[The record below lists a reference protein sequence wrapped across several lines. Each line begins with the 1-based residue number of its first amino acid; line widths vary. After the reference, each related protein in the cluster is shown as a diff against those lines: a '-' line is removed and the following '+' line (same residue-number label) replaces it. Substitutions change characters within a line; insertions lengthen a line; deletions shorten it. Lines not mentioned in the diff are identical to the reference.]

1 MTQSSFGF
9 EKQTGNSTV
18 RSYPLGSRHSS
29 GSAAQ
34 RRPGRLQRAVSAAI
48 GASLLLGSQWASAG
62 GPPIP
67 FDNYTVNNGTVSAT
81 CPTTSDGVTAICT
94 DETSDNG
101 LLQRRVVVPSGVHKG
116 TYLQFIL
123 TDSGV
128 SGDAQA
134 SPFSAARGSLNF
146 SNEDF
151 IQLNHRGDGIASK
164 QTIIDSNFATATKE
178 DRFVNDQTYL
188 FGWAQTGIDPWVF
201 TTQSISQL
209 DYSLDPLNPT
219 LLFDSSAEITNNG
232 GPVTGPTPTGQA
244 KTVLSQYVDLTDLS
258 GTGSQQFNYA
268 QATGQYNPTAGSA
281 TLPGGSGTGSISWNA
296 NEDVSALWI
305 GQSINALS
313 LGDFGLTR
321 FNNNTTGTMTRKV
334 DLALGSLPT
343 SPSVWPIPPFAPLPV
358 LNPSPVTTTPTAT
371 VAAPSALTP
380 SFASPS
386 STTVVTGAA
395 PVSLPVQYNQWT
407 VSNGVFSVAPCP
419 SGATCSPPIVNE
431 GGVFQRNVTVA
442 GVTYIQTIVTDPT
455 ATGDGAAPEF
465 TPGALAFKSE
475 TFVKASSAGGTGIA
489 SNLQIAEEDLSY
501 LNAPTNTPLP
511 TTGGQFGYSTQ
522 IKTGW
527 AHAAGSSDPLLVV
540 NQRVT
545 VPDRNGQQTTSMD
558 DRFHMELG
566 EQAGDIKVDIAA
578 VVGTNAVAD
587 TVSSLPASLVPESN
601 CIASGGTPVYS
612 GTTYVSCTTTIPGN
626 GYGNPIMFNSS
637 LVAGSFQQTSHA
649 LTDPFLLPSNSGN
662 IAWNTGDAIQ
672 ATWVGGSYLT
682 STPFSPSVVGAT
694 SYTNQ
699 STGART
705 AYADVKVPVINP
717 LASPNPDSWVAPFTP
732 PSLSYQSSGYV
743 PPPTPGP

>member
-1 MTQSSFGF
+1 MTRSFGF
-9 EKQTGNSTV
+9 AKRTDSNTQQSPDSRPNT
-18 RSYPLGSRHSS
+18 PFLPSRHH
-29 GSAAQ
+29 
-34 RRPGRLQRAVSAAI
+34 RLRTSIRMLLGASIVVSAQMA
-48 GASLLLGSQWASAG
+48 QAG

-67 FDNYTVNNGTVSAT
+67 FDGYTVNNGTITAN
-81 CPTTSDGVTAICT
+81 CPVVGGVAAICT

-101 LLQRRVVVPSGVHKG
+101 LLQRRVVVPSGPKAG

-123 TDSGV
+123 TDTGV
-128 SGDAQA
+128 SGDASA

-146 SNEDF
+146 TNEDF

-164 QTIIDSNFATATKE
+164 QTIIDSNFTSSTKE
-178 DRFVNDQTYL
+178 DRFVNQQTYL

-209 DYSLDPLNPT
+209 DYSADPLNPT
-219 LLFDSSAEITNNG
+219 VLFDSSAEITNNG
-232 GPVTGPTPTGQA
+232 GPITGPTPTGQA
-244 KTVLSQYVDLTDLS
+244 KTVLSQYIDLTDS
-258 GTGSQQFNYA
+258 GGTGSQQFNYA
-268 QATGQYNPTAGSA
+268 QASGQYNPTPGSV
-281 TLPGGSGTGSISWNA
+281 TLPGGSGTGSVAWNA

-305 GQSINALS
+305 GQSINALA
-313 LGDFGLTR
+313 LGNFGLTR
-321 FNNNTTGTMTRKV
+321 FNNNTSGSMTRKV
-334 DLALGSLPT
+334 EFNLGSLPA

-358 LNPSPVTTTPTAT
+358 LNASPVTTSATAT

-380 SFASPS
+380 VFSSPS
-386 STTVVTGAA
+386 STTVVTGAT
-395 PVSLPVQYNQWT
+395 PVSIPIPYNSWT
-407 VSNGVFSVAPCP
+407 VNNGVFTVAPCP

-431 GGVFQRNVTVA
+431 GGVFQRNVTIA

-455 ATGDGAAPEF
+455 ATGDASAPEF

-475 TFVKASSAGGTGIA
+475 TFVKASSTGGTGIA

-501 LNAPTNTPLP
+501 LNAPQSDPLP

-527 AHAAGSSDPLLVV
+527 AHAAGSNDPLVV
-540 NQRVT
+540 VDQRVT

-566 EQAGDIKVDIAA
+566 EQAGDIKVDIAS
-578 VVGTNAVAD
+578 VVGTVATPD
-587 TVSSLPASLVPESN
+587 TVSSLPAILVPEAN
-601 CIASGGTPVYS
+601 CIAAGGTPVYS
-612 GTTYVSCTTTIPGN
+612 GATYVSCTTTVPGN

-649 LTDPFLLPSNSGN
+649 LTDPFLLPSNGGN
-662 IAWNTGDAIQ
+662 IAWNAGDAIQ
-672 ATWVGGSYLT
+672 ATWIGGNYLT
-682 STPFSPSVVGAT
+682 TVTPVSPAVIGAT

-705 AYADVKVPVINP
+705 AYTDVRIPGINDT
-717 LASPNPDSWVAPFTP
+717 ANPNPDSWVAPFTP
-732 PSLSYQSSGYV
+732 PSLSYQQTGYT